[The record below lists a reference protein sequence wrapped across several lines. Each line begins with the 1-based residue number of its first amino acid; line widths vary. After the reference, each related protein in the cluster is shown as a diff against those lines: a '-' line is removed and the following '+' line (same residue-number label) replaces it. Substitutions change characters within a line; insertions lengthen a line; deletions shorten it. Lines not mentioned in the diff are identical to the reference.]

1 MKRLFTESGND
12 TFLHLFRTYSTVIF
26 PVISYAKLLLH
37 VYISYGLYYLLRER
51 ILIRSKIRG
60 LGSCPGFYMIVDIL
74 PTLMDFSFFINK
86 TALLLALCDPLLQ
99 LFLWL
104 CEFAFRCDGHILYAP
119 LTVMYLVKE
128 SNAAKHTVKSTWLY
142 STTFATR
149 IWKNNW
155 NICANTLYVHLLN
168 IKKKLQQRFLFRSYS
183 WKLFTFLLYTNLI
196 YLLSILE

>member
-1 MKRLFTESGND
+1 MQNFYYMC
-12 TFLHLFRTYSTVIF
+12 TFLF
-26 PVISYAKLLLH
+26 
-37 VYISYGLYYLLRER
+37 GLYYLLRER

-74 PTLMDFSFFINK
+74 PTLMDFSFFIKK
-86 TALLLALCDPLLQ
+86 TALLRALGDPLLQ

-119 LTVMYLVKE
+119 LTVTYLVKE
-128 SNAAKHTVKSTWLY
+128 SNAAKHIVKSTWLY

-168 IKKKLQQRFLFRSYS
+168 IKKKLQQRFLFLLPFSS
-183 WKLFTFLLYTNLI
+183 FLT
-196 YLLSILE
+196 LLVFYAASDSKCQEKFKIIAHLLWLNIRKEKQLPE

>member
-1 MKRLFTESGND
+1 MC
-12 TFLHLFRTYSTVIF
+12 TFLS
-26 PVISYAKLLLH
+26 
-37 VYISYGLYYLLRER
+37 GLYYLFRER

-74 PTLMDFSFFINK
+74 PTVIDFSFLIKK
-86 TALLLALCDPLLQ
+86 TALLGALGDPLLQ
-99 LFLWL
+99 LFLWF

-119 LTVMYLVKE
+119 LIVTYLVKE
-128 SNAAKHTVKSTWLY
+128 SNAAKHIVKSTWLY

-155 NICANTLYVHLLN
+155 NICANTLNVCLLN
-168 IKKKLQQRFLFRSYS
+168 IKKKVQQRFLFRSYS
-183 WKLFTFLLYTNLI
+183 WKLFTSFLLYTNLI